1 MAAADWKV
9 RGGEYNAESA
19 RVYGWRLAPASRYTG
34 TGDPMLCPPISD
46 EQARLLGLAAADGRI
61 GPDTL
66 RAFMREQT
74 RARGASQSS
83 FLDAFDFST
92 VNLDRPD
99 PVRPGA
105 DKGGKGGKGLNP
117 PDPKLPDPKLPAEPA
132 PRKSSAGYVA
142 AAVLVAAGAWYYFK
156 GRR

>member
-83 FLDAFDFST
+83 FLDAFDFAS

-99 PVRPGA
+99 PVRPSA
-105 DKGGKGGKGLNP
+105 RRDGGTGLNP
-117 PDPKLPDPKLPAEPA
+117 PDPEPPAPPAPPA

-142 AAVLVAAGAWYYFK
+142 AVVLAAAGAWYYFK

>member
-83 FLDAFDFST
+83 FLDAFDFSA

-105 DKGGKGGKGLNP
+105 RRD
-117 PDPKLPDPKLPAEPA
+117 PA
-132 PRKSSAGYVA
+132 PPPGVRPPAPTPPAPPAPPAPPKQSRAPIVIGLA
-142 AAVLVAAGAWYYFK
+142 AAAAATWYYLR

>member
-9 RGGEYNAESA
+9 RAGEYNAESA
-19 RVYGWRLAPASRYTG
+19 RVYGWRLAPATRYAG
-34 TGDPMLCPPISD
+34 TGDPMLAPPISD

-66 RAFMREQT
+66 RAFMREQG
-74 RARGASQSS
+74 RARAASVST
-83 FLDAFDFST
+83 FLDAFDFAG

-99 PVRPGA
+99 PVRPSA
-105 DKGGKGGKGLNP
+105 RRGGGTGLNP
-117 PDPKLPDPKLPAEPA
+117 PAPPAPTPPAPPAPPA

-142 AAVLVAAGAWYYFK
+142 AVALAAAGAWYYFK

>member
-66 RAFMREQT
+66 RAFMREQS
-74 RARGASQSS
+74 RARAASQST
-83 FLDAFDFST
+83 FLDAFDFT
-92 VNLDRPD
+92 AVNLDRPD

-105 DKGGKGGKGLNP
+105 DRGGKGLNP
-117 PDPKLPDPKLPAEPA
+117 PDPEPPAPPAEPA

-142 AAVLVAAGAWYYFK
+142 AAVLVAAGAWYYIK